1 MDQKDWQIIVNLY
14 EEKNIT
20 RTAKK
25 LYISQPSLTY
35 RIKQIEEEFKTQII
49 HRANKGVIFT
59 SEGEILV
66 QYAKQML
73 GMLQSTKEKI
83 SNLEG
88 EMRGTLRLG
97 ASSNFALYE
106 LPDLLEGFINRYP
119 DIDIQ
124 LNTGWSSR
132 VVDYLNTEE
141 IHVGILRGE
150 HIWKGT
156 KEQLKHERLFVVSKN
171 KVDLSELPNL
181 NYIRFN
187 TDIYLKNTF
196 ESWWRATFDVPPKI
210 TMELDRIETCKELV
224 KRGIGYSLMPEISL
238 KEEDGL
244 HTIELKVDDNPIIR
258 DSWLVYRE
266 DLMDLNIVNAFINY
280 TRKYYNIKN
289 TPPFSKGGHN

>member
-1 MDQKDWQIIVNLY
+1 MDQKDWHIIVNLY
-14 EEKNIT
+14 EEGNIT

-49 HRANKGVIFT
+49 HRANKGIIFT

-88 EMRGTLRLG
+88 EMKGTLKLG

-106 LPDLLEGFINRYP
+106 LPDLLEGFISQYP

-124 LNTGWSSR
+124 LNTGWSSKI
-132 VVDYLNTEE
+132 VDHLNNEN

-150 HIWKGT
+150 HIWKGA
-156 KEQLKHERLFVVSKN
+156 KEQLKSERLFVVSKN
-171 KVDLSELPNL
+171 KITLSDLPDL
-181 NYIRFN
+181 NYIMFN
-187 TDIYLKNTF
+187 TDRYLKNTF
-196 ESWWRATFDVPPKI
+196 ESWWRATYDVPPKI

-238 KEEDGL
+238 KNEDDL
-244 HTIELKVDDNPIIR
+244 YTLELKVEEESIIR
-258 DSWLVYRE
+258 DSWLFYRE
-266 DLMDLNIVNAFINY
+266 DLTDLNIVKAFIDY
-280 TRKYYNIKN
+280 TKN
-289 TPPFSKGGHN
+289 HYDI